1 MADFWNLIVQSN
13 TFNFLVMLV
22 IFVML
27 WQKLDLTSKVE
38 AMKSDIA
45 EFIENSKREKELA
58 SLHLQEAEKSVAN
71 LDAEIREKL
80 DTSKALAQNVF
91 EEIQDMAQ
99 KNVAKIEA
107 NVDKIIDNE
116 TRKINSKLSGDT
128 ASTAISLAQTKLK
141 EMFAQKP
148 ELHEQHINEAIETLD
163 RIQWTK

>member
-116 TRKINSKLSGDT
+116 TRKINSKLANTT
-128 ASTAISLAQTKLK
+128 ADNAISLATGRLQ
-141 EMFAQKP
+141 EMFAQNP
-148 ELHEQHINEAIETLD
+148 ELHNKYINDSIETLD
-163 RIQWTK
+163 RIKL

>member
-38 AMKSDIA
+38 AMKSDIV

-91 EEIQDMAQ
+91 DEIQGMAQ
-99 KNVAKIEA
+99 KSVEKIEA

-116 TRKINSKLSGDT
+116 TRKINSKLANTT
-128 ASTAISLAQTKLK
+128 ADNAISLATGRLQ
-141 EMFAQKP
+141 EMFAQNP
-148 ELHEQHINEAIETLD
+148 ELHNKYINDSIETLD
-163 RIQWTK
+163 RIKL